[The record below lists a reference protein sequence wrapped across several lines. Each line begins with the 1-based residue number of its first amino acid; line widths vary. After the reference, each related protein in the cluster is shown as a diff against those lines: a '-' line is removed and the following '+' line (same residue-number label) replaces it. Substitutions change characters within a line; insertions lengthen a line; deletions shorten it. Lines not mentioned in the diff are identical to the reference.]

1 MRVAKADFIASVDS
15 DDYIEPTMMEVLWEA
30 TDSGLIDIV
39 CCGFDFVNEEGKQ
52 LSSRIS
58 PPGIIENEN
67 NSINIFSVMTPSFWN
82 KLWRRSLYIDN
93 EIFFPDHLY
102 FEDMATTPRILAYTK
117 CVKIID
123 NCLYHYR
130 IRDNSITNSYGP
142 KHMIDYLK
150 GFEILLGFL
159 KKNNLYDRYR
169 EQFMSYIDLC
179 VRFHSN
185 KVIESKMSEHEITQY
200 LGQFLMQKIAFFEY
214 YDLIE
219 SMNNEKLLKLLE
231 TAKRKE
237 DLV

>member
-1 MRVAKADFIASVDS
+1 
-15 DDYIEPTMMEVLWEA
+15 
-30 TDSGLIDIV
+30 
-39 CCGFDFVNEEGKQ
+39 
-52 LSSRIS
+52 
-58 PPGIIENEN
+58 
-67 NSINIFSVMTPSFWN
+67 
-82 KLWRRSLYIDN
+82 
-93 EIFFPDHLY
+93 
-102 FEDMATTPRILAYTK
+102 
-117 CVKIID
+117 
-123 NCLYHYR
+123 
-130 IRDNSITNSYGP
+130 
-142 KHMIDYLK
+142 MIDYLK